1 MERAQSRLWIHRIF
15 DAGNRRWTPVAAG
28 LSNFFELAAEK
39 KASSGQKEGRERNA
53 QKEREREGKI
63 ERDKEGETLLTPVW
77 YESCGARGGSWPVDI
92 FGIKGVSQRCII
104 PREGPLAKRSIG
116 YREQLLFLSNCNCGG
131 HVGGG
136 IMGFQPPPLSPASLS
151 AIFLERAA
159 DGIKPSARLDLTRSL
174 KTFFFFF
181 FFSLLFDLSVIF
193 RWKEEG
199 YPARGIFIIVS
210 FFGSRVFFF
219 DEWGLCRSE
228 FCGKTI
234 YFVYYLVR
242 YKYMMNEYIMYLGY
256 IYVIKNMKKIRLR
269 NLYIRNKS
277 FEALNWN
284 NSNE

>member
-1 MERAQSRLWIHRIF
+1 M
-15 DAGNRRWTPVAAG
+15 
-28 LSNFFELAAEK
+28 
-39 KASSGQKEGRERNA
+39 
-53 QKEREREGKI
+53 
-63 ERDKEGETLLTPVW
+63 
-77 YESCGARGGSWPVDI
+77 DI

-131 HVGGG
+131 HVGEG

-181 FFSLLFDLSVIF
+181 FFFSLLFDLSVIF

-219 DEWGLCRSE
+219 RRMRLVSKRILRKDDFKE
-228 FCGKTI
+228 

-242 YKYMMNEYIMYLGY
+242 YKYIMYLGY
-256 IYVIKNMKKIRLR
+256 ICYKK
-269 NLYIRNKS
+269 YEEDKVKKFVYS
-277 FEALNWN
+277 E
-284 NSNE
+284 

>member
-1 MERAQSRLWIHRIF
+1 MDSRRCWSLQLFRTCRRKKSEQRTER
-15 DAGNRRWTPVAAG
+15 
-28 LSNFFELAAEK
+28 
-39 KASSGQKEGRERNA
+39 RER
-53 QKEREREGKI
+53 KKRSEREREREGKI

-181 FFSLLFDLSVIF
+181 FFFSLLFDLSVIF

-219 DEWGLCRSE
+219 RRMRLVSKRILWKDDLFCILFNVLQIYDEWVYYVSW
-228 FCGKTI
+228 I
-234 YFVYYLVR
+234 YICYKRYEEDKVKKFVYS
-242 YKYMMNEYIMYLGY
+242 E
-256 IYVIKNMKKIRLR
+256 
-269 NLYIRNKS
+269 
-277 FEALNWN
+277 
-284 NSNE
+284 